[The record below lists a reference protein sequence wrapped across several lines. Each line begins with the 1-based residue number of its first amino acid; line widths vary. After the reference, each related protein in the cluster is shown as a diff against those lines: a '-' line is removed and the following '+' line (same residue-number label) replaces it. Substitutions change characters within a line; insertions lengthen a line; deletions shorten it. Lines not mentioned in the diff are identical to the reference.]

1 MQKRDNTGLP
11 PTACNSLK
19 IVFKVPKND
28 VTVAVNQCW
37 RLHQD
42 LKRAFRSI
50 LQVTRATG
58 ALLQAA
64 AAGSIAFFTAALR
77 RDF

>member
-1 MQKRDNTGLP
+1 MEAIGKGTDRRDLSRLDACMQKRDNTGLP

-28 VTVAVNQCW
+28 VTVAVNQCG
-37 RLHQD
+37 RRHQD

-50 LQVTRATG
+50 LQVTRNPEA
-58 ALLQAA
+58 
-64 AAGSIAFFTAALR
+64 
-77 RDF
+77 